1 MLGFALSAFTLLVA
15 IAYLLYKLLFWSR
28 FQVGIAPVVIG
39 FFFVSSVQLFFIGIV
54 GEYIGSIWTQVR
66 KHPHVFERERIN
78 FASAA
83 THDDERALS
92 ATSQLER

>member
-1 MLGFALSAFTLLVA
+1 VYF
-15 IAYLLYKLLFWSR
+15 LYKLLFWNS

-39 FFFVSSVQLFFIGIV
+39 FFFVSSVQLLFIGVV

-78 FASAA
+78 FTPTT
-83 THDDERALS
+83 THADERALS
-92 ATSQLER
+92 ALSEFER